1 MNRLLCLLLLTPVII
16 LAGCSKFLD
25 KQPQTEIRTSTFW
38 HTEDDIRAAIAGMYS
53 GMQDVC
59 TTGYFYYGDSR
70 SDNFYDNPKY
80 GNVSYYTNGLT
91 SSINGSDWSPL
102 YTVIGRA
109 NDLLK
114 HVPQVKALQ
123 PGIDPKA
130 INYYLSEAYNV
141 RAWCYFQLARVW
153 GAAPVWTIPY
163 DSVGIDPYKSRT
175 PANTLLDSLVI
186 PDLLTAANLSDPTQ
200 KTVWEANLG
209 LTYALLLD
217 VSMWKHDYTGAIGW
231 YNKITG
237 LNRYK
242 LEPTATWKNL
252 MISPDKT
259 VENIWSIYWD
269 WTTDGGAGISGQI
282 GAGNTNSTFK
292 ISDPIWNYFSTT
304 PTDIRSAQ
312 SVDLKVK
319 AHDKT
324 LKFYAVNLDAKGNQ
338 IYPANNQAN
347 VYFPIYRFADM
358 ILLRAEAANSLSDRA
373 TALTLLNQVH
383 TRAGLTAYT
392 ATTLPDS
399 TTMSNAILTE
409 RQYEFFAEGRRYF
422 DLVRNGLVSTVMDP
436 IIKVHKPDA
445 QPFSADP
452 RTILWPL
459 SITVLNANPKLTQNQ
474 PYN

>member
-1 MNRLLCLLLLTPVII
+1 
-16 LAGCSKFLD
+16 
-25 KQPQTEIRTSTFW
+25 
-38 HTEDDIRAAIAGMYS
+38 MYS

-102 YTVIGRA
+102 YTVIERA

-114 HVPQVKALQ
+114 HIPQVKALQ
-123 PGIDPKA
+123 PGIDPKT

-141 RAWCYFQLARVW
+141 RAYCYFQLVRVW
-153 GAAPVWTIPY
+153 GAAPMWTIPY
-163 DSVGIDPYKSRT
+163 DSVGIDPYKTRT
-175 PANTLLDSLVI
+175 SPDSLLNNLII
-186 PDLLTAANLSDPTQ
+186 PDLLTAASLSDPNQ

-209 LTYALLLD
+209 LTYALLMD
-217 VSMWKHDYTGAIGW
+217 VSMWKHDYAGAISW

-237 LNRYK
+237 LGRYK

-252 MISPDKT
+252 MIAPDKT

-292 ISDPIWNYFSTT
+292 ISDLIWNYFSTT

-319 AHDKT
+319 THDKT

-358 ILLRAEAANSLSDRA
+358 VLLRAEAANQLNDRA

-383 TRAGLTAYT
+383 TRAGLTAFT

-399 TTMSNAILTE
+399 ATMNNAILTE
-409 RQYEFFAEGRRYF
+409 RQYEFFAEGRRFF

-436 IIKVHKPDA
+436 IIKARKPDA
-445 QPFSADP
+445 QPFAADA
-452 RTILWPL
+452 RTVLWPL
-459 SITVLNANPKLTQNQ
+459 SITVLNANPRLTQNQ